1 MISETISVKTLEV
14 PEFLM
19 LACMAVV
26 AAGTLRSVIRGN
38 RARDSAAVKAL
49 TLAAMALFV
58 GGVVPAVVVI
68 AEVAAE
74 EPIRVMIMA
83 TAAAVTAVAS
93 LVGLSVVTVAVALWT
108 FDAVVRRQAKNSHAE
123 K

>member
-1 MISETISVKTLEV
+1 MISETISVKILEV

-26 AAGTLRSVIRGN
+26 TAGTLRSVIRGN
-38 RARDSAAVKAL
+38 RAGDSAAVKAL
-49 TLAAMALFV
+49 TLAATALFI

-74 EPIRVMIMA
+74 APIRVMITA
-83 TAAAVTAVAS
+83 TATAVTAVAS
-93 LVGLSVVTVAVALWT
+93 LVGLSVGTVAVALWT
-108 FDAVVRRQAKNSHAE
+108 LDAVVRRQAKNSHAE
-123 K
+123 R

>member
-1 MISETISVKTLEV
+1 MIGETISEKTLEV
-14 PEFLM
+14 PEFLI

-26 AAGTLRSVIRGN
+26 AAGTLRSVIRGH

-49 TLAAMALFV
+49 TLAAMALFI

-74 EPIRVMIMA
+74 APIRVMIMA

-108 FDAVVRRQAKNSHAE
+108 FDAVVRRQAKNSHVE